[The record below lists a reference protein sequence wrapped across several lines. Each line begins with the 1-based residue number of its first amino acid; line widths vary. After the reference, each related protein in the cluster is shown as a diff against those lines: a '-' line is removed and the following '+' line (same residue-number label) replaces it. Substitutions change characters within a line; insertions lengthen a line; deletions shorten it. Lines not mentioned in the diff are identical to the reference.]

1 MKGRYW
7 YKAKR
12 VDNGEWICGSL
23 ITGVCYVRESGEDI
37 PYILNADE
45 SDACCFEDYTE
56 GGEYLEVDSNT
67 ICQCTGLKDK
77 NGDLIWENDVVRCID
92 KINDMEFTAIVEFG
106 NPNGFYSWGYQLKRI
121 KGDKPNL
128 NILLW
133 IEMEEAGATC
143 EVIGNRFDNP
153 ELLEV

>member
-1 MKGRYW
+1 MRKRYI

-23 ITGVCYVRESGEDI
+23 ITGVCYVRESGADI

-45 SDACCFEDYTE
+45 SDADCFEDYTE
-56 GGEYLEVDSNT
+56 GGEYLEVDPNT

-77 NGDLIWENDVVRCID
+77 NGHLIWENDVVNCP
-92 KINDMEFTAIVEFG
+92 EEECFG
-106 NPNGFYSWGYQLKRI
+106 VIMWNETECGFYFVV
-121 KGDKPNL
+121 
-128 NILLW
+128 LLEDGRYEEEH
-133 IEMEEAGATC
+133 IYDYSDCMEA
-143 EVIGNRFDNP
+143 IGNRFDNP